1 MQSFVN
7 RLIRMDHLI
16 LYKSTGRPAD
26 LASKLDISE
35 RSVYEYIRFMKGLG
49 APICFS
55 RNRGTYYYKDSGN
68 FAIGFFASVVPT
80 NKHVA
85 GYENQNEIS

>member
-55 RNRGTYYYKDSGN
+55 RNRRKSGKGNCTVNKDKERKKGTKLEE
-68 FAIGFFASVVPT
+68 
-80 NKHVA
+80 K
-85 GYENQNEIS
+85 E

>member
-26 LASKLDISE
+26 LASKLEISE

-80 NKHVA
+80 VTSAAVLEKKK
-85 GYENQNEIS
+85 EIA

>member
-68 FAIGFFASVVPT
+68 FAIGFFASVVPMVRG
-80 NKHVA
+80 VA
-85 GYENQNEIS
+85 QLEKKEGVA